1 MSSNS
6 PLIKSLCR
14 RGRVIVAED
23 KARDRVESGDSG
35 RECIAVIR
43 PQGPDAARMD
53 FFNGLLTIL
62 QAPTRRRR
70 LLRMHRS
77 RSLSRWPLDVP
88 DACLPERHARMLT
101 GITVTFRSLHK
112 VTSCPNHSTGSND
125 LYRLSTAHECA
136 HATGLRVPVDR
147 PESGLNNPRGGRL
160 TRWRTAA
167 PNILDNPAVIATRSV
182 MRCLSS

>member
-1 MSSNS
+1 ME
-6 PLIKSLCR
+6 
-14 RGRVIVAED
+14 VIQ
-23 KARDRVESGDSG
+23 
-35 RECIAVIR
+35 C
-43 PQGPDAARMD
+43 P
-53 FFNGLLTIL
+53 LTIL

-77 RSLSRWPLDVP
+77 RSLSRWPPDVP

-112 VTSCPNHSTGSND
+112 VTSCPKHSTGSND

-167 PNILDNPAVIATRSV
+167 PNILDNPAVIAPQSV
-182 MRCLSS
+182 MRCLSSLQREVCRRQPRCPSR